1 MSKILVADDEL
12 GIRNLLKAFLVKQG
26 YSVVTARDGQ
36 EALQEFYGNNDLSLA
51 IIDVMMPKKDGYS
64 VCKEIKKESD
74 LPVIILTAKSAEEDE
89 ISAFDCGANDFI
101 SKPFSY
107 PVLMRRIK
115 VLLNKSQFMP
125 DKMGVLSINRDTH
138 TIFVNDVPVTIT
150 PKEYAI
156 INFLLNNQKRVLTRQ
171 QIAEEVWMNDAY
183 VGDVR
188 NIDTHIKNIR
198 QKLGPIA
205 GSYIKTIRG
214 TGYRMTNDF

>member
-1 MSKILVADDEL
+1 LSKILVADDEL

-64 VCKEIKKESD
+64 VCREIKKESD

>member
-12 GIRNLLKAFLVKQG
+12 GIRNLLKAFLIKQG

-51 IIDVMMPKKDGYS
+51 IIDVMMPKKDGYT

-214 TGYRMTNDF
+214 TGYRMTDGF

>member
-1 MSKILVADDEL
+1 
-12 GIRNLLKAFLVKQG
+12 
-26 YSVVTARDGQ
+26 
-36 EALQEFYGNNDLSLA
+36 
-51 IIDVMMPKKDGYS
+51 MPKKDGYS

-214 TGYRMTNDF
+214 TGYRMTDGF

>member
-12 GIRNLLKAFLVKQG
+12 GIRNLLKAFLIKQG

-214 TGYRMTNDF
+214 TGYRMTDGF